1 MRGYGTNCIF
11 SFDSAL
17 DFVVLIVVCLL
28 VVFVCVRVCIRRISA

>member
-17 DFVVLIVVCLL
+17 DFVVV
-28 VVFVCVRVCIRRISA
+28 VVFVCLLCLCVGACIYGG